1 MSFNTYLMWF
11 RSDLRVS
18 DNTALYE
25 ASNKGQVIAVYLL
38 FPEQW
43 QQHYDSPNKI
53 KFQLAHLADLKQ
65 TLNKLN
71 IPLLIKKLHQ
81 FNEAA
86 EFLLST
92 AIQYQCSGL
101 FFNEEYGINEINR
114 DRQVHQCFQQAQLTC
129 QSFTDQLLFTPG
141 TIKNQSGNFYKVFTQ
156 FKRRLYE
163 RLASVKRLP
172 LPSPA
177 KQKNFNLILTQ
188 DSLAIDYCNQAI
200 AKLFDHWPIGE
211 STAQLRL
218 QQFIN
223 HKATHYQESR
233 DFPSHPAT
241 SQLSPYLTAGIISI
255 RQCLHAARSANLGE
269 FASGNPGITCWI
281 NELIWREFYK
291 HILVGFPQVSQ
302 HQPFLA
308 ETKLI
313 PWSHDINLL
322 NAWQKGNT
330 GFPIVDAAM
339 RQLVATGWMHNR
351 LRMIV
356 AMFLTKDLMLDWRL
370 GEKFF
375 MQHLVDGDLAANNG
389 GWQWSAS
396 TGTDAAP
403 YFRIFNPTSQSK
415 RFDPQ
420 GQFIKEFVP
429 ELQSVPM
436 KYIHQPQDYLQQNQL
451 PNTYP
456 APIVDHSLAREQV
469 LTAFKQLKEV
479 KSCLQ

>member
-1 MSFNTYLMWF
+1 MSSSTYLMWF
-11 RSDLRVS
+11 RSDLRIS

-25 ASNKGQVIAVYLL
+25 ACNNGQVIAVYLL

-43 QQHYDSPNKI
+43 QQHDDSPNKI
-53 KFQLAHLADLKQ
+53 KFQLAQLEDLKQ
-65 TLNKLN
+65 ALNELN
-71 IPLLIKKLHQ
+71 IPLLIKKFHH

-92 AIQYQCSGL
+92 AKQYQCSGL
-101 FFNEEYGINEINR
+101 FFNEEYGVNEINR
-114 DRQVHQCFQQAQLTC
+114 DRQVHQAFHQAQLTC

-156 FKRRLYE
+156 FKRKLYE
-163 RLASVKRLP
+163 KLSVVNRLP
-172 LPSPA
+172 LPTPA
-177 KQKNFNLILTQ
+177 KQKKLNIKLTQ
-188 DSLAIDYCNQAI
+188 DSLALDYCNKAI
-200 AKLFDHWPIGE
+200 TKLFDHWPIGE
-211 STAQLRL
+211 TTAQQRL
-218 QQFIN
+218 QLFIN
-223 HKATHYQESR
+223 DKIVAYQENR
-233 DFPSHPAT
+233 DFPAQPAT

-255 RQCLHAARSANLGE
+255 RQCLHVARSANLGE
-269 FASGNPGITCWI
+269 FASGKSGITCWI

-291 HILVGFPQVSQ
+291 HILVGFPQVSK

-308 ETKLI
+308 ETQLI
-313 PWSHDINLL
+313 PWSNDSDLL
-322 NAWQKGNT
+322 KAWQQGKT

-403 YFRIFNPTSQSK
+403 YFRIFNPTNQSK
-415 RFDPQ
+415 KFDPQ
-420 GQFIKEFVP
+420 GQFIKQFVP
-429 ELQSVPM
+429 ELQQVPI

-451 PNTYP
+451 HNTYP
-456 APIVDHSLAREQV
+456 IPIVDHSQARERV
-469 LTAFKQLKEV
+469 LSAFKQLKEA
-479 KSCLQ
+479 KSYLQ